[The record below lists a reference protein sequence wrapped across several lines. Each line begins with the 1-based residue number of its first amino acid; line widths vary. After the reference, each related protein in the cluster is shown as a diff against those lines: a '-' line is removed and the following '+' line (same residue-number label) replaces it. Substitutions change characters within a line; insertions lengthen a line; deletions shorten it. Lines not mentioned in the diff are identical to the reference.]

1 MGMKGLVCWLRSGE
15 VSEGFYKELV
25 RFVEIS
31 LNTRKVDSYKFGLS
45 KQELAQEIVHS
56 FFLKMPRLREM
67 VLERSETP
75 EGYFVRS
82 LNNFVS
88 DYLSSKGTDEVCS
101 LDEEVNDGEVFADR
115 VSSSEPVDLTVL
127 EKEELEYAYT
137 KFLERISQ
145 ASKSIERNLLVFLV
159 TESEV
164 EVNEDSFVES
174 LSQSNVY
181 KIRQRIKEFLRDF
194 ANEYGFDSRVVAKVV
209 LKYATNLGISSYLS
223 KVA

>member
-1 MGMKGLVCWLRSGE
+1 MGMKGLMCWLRSGE
-15 VSEGFYKELV
+15 VNEVFYKELV

-67 VLERSETP
+67 VLERSEVP

-82 LNNFVS
+82 LNNFIT
-88 DYLSSKGTDEVCS
+88 DYLSAKGTDEVCS
-101 LDEEVNDGEVFADR
+101 LDEKISDGEVLADR
-115 VSSSEPVDLTVL
+115 VSGSELVDSTVL
-127 EKEELEYAYT
+127 EKEELEYAYS

-145 ASKSIERNLLVFLV
+145 ASKSTERNLLVFLV
-159 TESEV
+159 TELEV
-164 EVNEDSFVES
+164 EVNEDFFVEN

-194 ANEYGFDSRVVAKVV
+194 ASEYGFDSRIVTKVV
-209 LKYATNLGISSYLS
+209 LMYATDLGISSYLS

>member
-88 DYLSSKGTDEVCS
+88 DYLSFKGTDEVCS

-115 VSSSEPVDLTVL
+115 VSGSELVDLTVL

-159 TESEV
+159 TELEV

-194 ANEYGFDSRVVAKVV
+194 ANEYGFDSRTVAKVV

>member
-56 FFLKMPRLREM
+56 FFLKMPRLREL

-115 VSSSEPVDLTVL
+115 VSGSELVDLTVL

-194 ANEYGFDSRVVAKVV
+194 ANEYGFDSRIVAKVV